1 MTQGAKFSS
10 KDEDGKL
17 VKTATYDE
25 LLERVKRPTV
35 QGEEIVSFVEV
46 ECVTTMGLDY
56 GSFSFRSQGSKQML
70 YY

>member
-1 MTQGAKFSS
+1 MDTHLNAKISSEKNPS

-35 QGEEIVSFVEV
+35 QGGDTVSFLLELSV
-46 ECVTTMGLDY
+46 
-56 GSFSFRSQGSKQML
+56 
-70 YY
+70 

>member
-1 MTQGAKFSS
+1 MPKFPPQKDPP

-35 QGEEIVSFVEV
+35 QGGDTVSFVGV
-46 ECVTTMGLDY
+46 ECVTTGVRLP
-56 GSFSFRSQGSKQML
+56 KQIL
-70 YY
+70 